1 MAKTKTVTLQVDAE
15 EAIKRLEAVEEEL
28 VAIKKSSEK
37 SESSIKKLANG
48 FSGMGLAIK
57 GLGIGLVVKAFDKLS
72 EVMMNNEIVADTINT
87 VFNSIG
93 VAFKLVSDTLISVY
107 NSISTTTDNFD
118 ALGRVAKNVLDIAI
132 TPLKLGFQS
141 IKLGIQSAMLAWEK
155 SFLGGKGKDLER
167 IAELTESINETKQ
180 SIRDTANEA
189 LQSGKEIVGDFS
201 EAVGE
206 ITNISTVVVD
216 EFKNTFEGVTVAS
229 IVAQGKAITE
239 TKKNYEL
246 LGLQQQRLIEQ
257 YDREAEVLRQQRDDT
272 TLTVQQRIQAN
283 EQLANVLLEQNEAEQ
298 AAIDAQI
305 DSLNTRIQLEGD
317 SQELR
322 NQIFALETEKLAVQA
337 KVTGFQSE
345 QLINQNALLDEQNQA
360 EQNAAEQRQIRQELE
375 QKAAELDLEFAKNI
389 SDEKLKILVDE
400 AEKSLAIQEAKE
412 AASKALIVSSG
423 QDILSSVSQLAGEG
437 TATAKAAA
445 LAGILIDTARGI
457 SGAIAAGAGV
467 PFPANLGAIFS
478 GVATVLAG
486 IAQAKAVF
494 AKVPGGGDAP
504 GDDNVSMPTP
514 SPAAAGGMGPL
525 VPNMENVEQPTVG
538 GDTTVQAFVVENDI
552 SNAQAL
558 QQELD
563 TQATL

>member
-494 AKVPGGGDAP
+494 AKVPGGGDDP